1 MLILGIFAYQH
12 DASACLI
19 ENGKL
24 ISFIEEERLNRER
37 HSAAFPELSIK
48 YLLKQHNKTLNDIN
62 YVTICWKP
70 GLEIISNFVN
80 VIKNFPKSLNL
91 IKVGA
96 TQNEISL
103 VSRLKKQFN
112 LKEQFKK
119 SGFKLNKK
127 TKIIEIEHH
136 IGHAASAFLVSEFE
150 ESAIITWD
158 GRGENTSVLLSK
170 GSGNQI
176 TKLKEIKI
184 PESLGI
190 FYSAMTTY
198 VGFKLFD
205 EGKTMGLSA
214 FGTDK
219 YLKDFDDIIYKYEN
233 SFKINQKYFTYM
245 THGRNKYLS
254 DLFVNKFGP
263 PRKYNEK
270 ITQHY
275 MDIAYAAQKK
285 LEEIGIHLVKY
296 LKKIC
301 PSENLCI
308 TGGVALN
315 CIMNQKIYETNLF
328 KNIFIQPIASDSG
341 TSIGG
346 AYYLYNS
353 ILDYKRNYEF
363 KNIYLGPSYSETEI
377 EEYLTN
383 KKLKYSKSENLF
395 LETAKILSEGKIIG
409 WFQDK
414 MEGGPRAL
422 GNRSILADPR
432 NENIKEKLN
441 IIVKKRESYRP
452 FAPAILNEDKKSF
465 FKMNYDSDYMILSAD
480 VLDDKKKMIPA
491 VTHVDG
497 TARVQTVK
505 KDLNYKFWSLINEFK
520 NLTGIPILLNT
531 SFNENEPIVCHP
543 KEAIECFLRTDLDI
557 LILQNFI
564 VKK

>member
-48 YLLKQHNKTLNDIN
+48 YLLKQHNKTLDDIN

-70 GLEIISNFVN
+70 GQEIISNFVN

-91 IKVGA
+91 IKAGA

-103 VSRLKKQFN
+103 LSRLKKQFN
-112 LKEQFKK
+112 LKDQFKK

-214 FGTDK
+214 FGLTNVLR
-219 YLKDFDDIIYKYEN
+219 YDDIIYKHED
-233 SFKINQKYFTYM
+233 F
-245 THGRNKYLS
+245 
-254 DLFVNKFGP
+254 
-263 PRKYNEK
+263 
-270 ITQHY
+270 
-275 MDIAYAAQKK
+275 
-285 LEEIGIHLVKY
+285 
-296 LKKIC
+296 LK
-301 PSENLCI
+301 
-308 TGGVALN
+308 
-315 CIMNQKIYETNLF
+315 
-328 KNIFIQPIASDSG
+328 
-341 TSIGG
+341 
-346 AYYLYNS
+346 
-353 ILDYKRNYEF
+353 
-363 KNIYLGPSYSETEI
+363 
-377 EEYLTN
+377 
-383 KKLKYSKSENLF
+383 
-395 LETAKILSEGKIIG
+395 
-409 WFQDK
+409 
-414 MEGGPRAL
+414 
-422 GNRSILADPR
+422 
-432 NENIKEKLN
+432 
-441 IIVKKRESYRP
+441 
-452 FAPAILNEDKKSF
+452 
-465 FKMNYDSDYMILSAD
+465 
-480 VLDDKKKMIPA
+480 
-491 VTHVDG
+491 
-497 TARVQTVK
+497 
-505 KDLNYKFWSLINEFK
+505 
-520 NLTGIPILLNT
+520 
-531 SFNENEPIVCHP
+531 
-543 KEAIECFLRTDLDI
+543 
-557 LILQNFI
+557 
-564 VKK
+564 

>member
-12 DASACLI
+12 DASACLV

-48 YLLKQHNKTLNDIN
+48 YLLKQHNKTLDDIN

-70 GLEIISNFVN
+70 GQEIISNFVN

-91 IKVGA
+91 IKAGA

-103 VSRLKKQFN
+103 LSRLKKQFN
-112 LKEQFKK
+112 LKDQFKK

-136 IGHAASAFLVSEFE
+136 IGHAASAFLISEFE

-233 SFKINQKYFTYM
+233 SFKINQKYFSYM

-285 LEEIGIHLVKY
+285 LEEIGVHMVKY

-328 KNIFIQPIASDSG
+328 KNIFIQPIASDAG

-353 ILDYKRNYEF
+353 MLDYKRNYEF

-377 EEYLTN
+377 KEYLTN
-383 KKLKYSKSENLF
+383 KKLKFSKSENLF

-441 IIVKKRESYRP
+441 VIVKKRESYRP
-452 FAPAILNEDKKSF
+452 FAPAVLNEYKKSF

-480 VLDDKKKMIPA
+480 VLDDKKKLIPA
-491 VTHVDG
+491 VTHIDG

-520 NLTGIPILLNT
+520 NLTGLPILLNT
-531 SFNENEPIVCHP
+531 SFNESEPIVCHP

-564 VKK
+564 VRK

>member
-48 YLLKQHNKTLNDIN
+48 YLLKQHNKTLDDIN

-91 IKVGA
+91 IKAGA

-170 GSGNQI
+170 GSGNKI

-233 SFKINQKYFTYM
+233 SFKINQKYFAYM

-383 KKLKYSKSENLF
+383 KKLNYSKSKNIF
-395 LETAKILSEGKIIG
+395 TETAKILSEGKIIG

-480 VLDDKKKMIPA
+480 VLDDKKKLIPA

-520 NLTGIPILLNT
+520 NLTGLPILLNT